1 MNVPFPAIVAAAA
14 FIGYI
19 GSRLAPHTFTVGG
32 SHKKAN
38 ESYGAALIDD
48 DTPTPE
54 HAVFRW
60 SSLRR
65 VLLAGG
71 ALWLASMALLM
82 VAFGWQH
89 TFTQMGWFF
98 TKAAL
103 VTFGGAFRSEE
114 RRVGKECVLTG
125 RFRWSPYQ

>member
-1 MNVPFPAIVAAAA
+1 MCAIAAAAFVAIFAMNVPFPAIVAAAA

-71 ALWLASMALLM
+71 AL
-82 VAFGWQH
+82 
-89 TFTQMGWFF
+89 
-98 TKAAL
+98 
-103 VTFGGAFRSEE
+103 RSEE
-114 RRVGKECVLTG
+114 HTSELQSLMRTSYAVFCLKKKI
-125 RFRWSPYQ
+125 QIA

>member
-1 MNVPFPAIVAAAA
+1 MRISDWSSDVCSSDL
-14 FIGYI
+14 I

-89 TFTQMGWFF
+89 TFTQMG
-98 TKAAL
+98 
-103 VTFGGAFRSEE
+103 RSEE
-114 RRVGKECVLTG
+114 HTSELQSLMRISYDVFCLKNKNINK
-125 RFRWSPYQ
+125 

>member
-1 MNVPFPAIVAAAA
+1 MRISDWSSDVCSSDL
-14 FIGYI
+14 I

-82 VAFGWQH
+82 VAFG
-89 TFTQMGWFF
+89 
-98 TKAAL
+98 
-103 VTFGGAFRSEE
+103 RSEE
-114 RRVGKECVLTG
+114 RSVGKECVSTC
-125 RFRWSPYQ
+125 RSRWSPDH

>member
-1 MNVPFPAIVAAAA
+1 MRISDWSSDVCSSDL
-14 FIGYI
+14 I

-65 VLLAGG
+65 VLREGG
-71 ALWLASMALLM
+71 ALWLASMALPM

-89 TFTQMGWFF
+89 TFTQMGWFV
-98 TKAAL
+98 TNEAL
-103 VTFGGAFRSEE
+103 VTVGGDY
-114 RRVGKECVLTG
+114 VVLHYIYKGTVDFYG
-125 RFRWSPYQ
+125 WVNP

>member
-1 MNVPFPAIVAAAA
+1 MWAIAAAAFVAIFAKNVPFPAIVAAAA

-48 DTPTPE
+48 DTLTPE
-54 HAVFRW
+54 HAVFRL

-65 VLLAGG
+65 LLLAGG
-71 ALWLASMALLM
+71 ALWLASIALLM
-82 VAFGWQH
+82 VS
-89 TFTQMGWFF
+89 
-98 TKAAL
+98 
-103 VTFGGAFRSEE
+103 RSEMG
-114 RRVGKECVLTG
+114 RVGKAVV
-125 RFRWSPYQ
+125 